1 MSRDELREKL
11 AELEHRQWAH
21 WYRYMAANLTPEN
34 SERWQ
39 AQANTPYELL
49 SEVEKNSDRE
59 WADRVLEIVRLYQS
73 EPGRLETGGSAS
85 SKK

>member
-1 MSRDELREKL
+1 MSSDELRERL

-34 SERWQ
+34 RERWQ

-49 SEVEKNSDRE
+49 SEVEKNSERE
-59 WADRVLEIVRLYQS
+59 WADKVLEIVRSYLREQN
-73 EPGRLETGGSAS
+73 RTGNNE
-85 SKK
+85 